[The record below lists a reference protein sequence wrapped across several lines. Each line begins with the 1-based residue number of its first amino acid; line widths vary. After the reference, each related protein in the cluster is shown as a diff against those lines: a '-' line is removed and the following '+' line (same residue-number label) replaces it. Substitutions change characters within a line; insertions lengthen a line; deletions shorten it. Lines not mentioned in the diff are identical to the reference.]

1 MELYFFRHGHAE
13 DAQGPDFD
21 DFARKLTDK
30 GVERTQAAGRA
41 LHKLGVKPA
50 RIYTSPR
57 LRARQTAEII
67 SESLGITPEAREEVN
82 FGFNPHLIPAL
93 IQDIANDAAVMFVG
107 HEPDLSITVGALV
120 GGSEIEM
127 KKGGV
132 ARVDLL
138 ARTPLRGVLL
148 WILTPR
154 VLEVASGAGS

>member
-30 GVERTQAAGRA
+30 GVERTQTAARG

-57 LRARQTAEII
+57 LRARQTADIL
-67 SESLGITPEAREEVN
+67 SAALGVTPEAREEVN
-82 FGFNPHLIPAL
+82 FGFNPHLVPAL
-93 IQDIANDAAVMFVG
+93 INDLTNDLAVIFVG

-120 GGSEIEM
+120 GGGEIEM

-148 WILTPR
+148 WVLTPR
-154 VLEVASGAGS
+154 ILEVVAG

>member
-30 GVERTQAAGRA
+30 GVERTKAAARA
-41 LHKLGVKPA
+41 LQKLGVKPA

-57 LRARQTAEII
+57 LRARQTADIL
-67 SESLGITPEAREEVN
+67 SSALGVTPEAREEVN
-82 FGFNPHLIPAL
+82 FGFNPQLIPVL
-93 IQDIANDAAVMFVG
+93 INDLPNDLAVMFVG

-120 GGSEIEM
+120 GGGEIEM
-127 KKGGV
+127 KKGSV
-132 ARVDLL
+132 VRVDLL

-148 WILTPR
+148 WVLTPR
-154 VLEVASGAGS
+154 VLDVVGS

>member
-30 GVERTQAAGRA
+30 GIERTVSAGQALA
-41 LHKLGVKPA
+41 KLGVKPA

-57 LRARQTAEII
+57 LRARQTADLL
-67 SESLGITPEAREEVN
+67 SSALGVNPDAKEELN
-82 FGFNPHLIPAL
+82 FGFNPKLLPAL
-93 IQDIANDAAVMFVG
+93 INDIANDLAVIFVG
-107 HEPDLSITVGALV
+107 HEPDLSITVSDLV
-120 GGSEIEM
+120 GGGEIEM

-148 WILTPR
+148 WVLTPR
-154 VLEVASGAGS
+154 VLDVISGH

>member
-30 GVERTQAAGRA
+30 GVERTQAAARA
-41 LHKLGVKPA
+41 LQKLGVKPA

-57 LRARQTAEII
+57 LRARQTAEIL
-67 SESLGITPEAREEVN
+67 SSTLGIAPEAREEVN
-82 FGFNPHLIPAL
+82 FGFNPQSIPAL
-93 IQDIANDAAVMFVG
+93 INDLPSDLAVMFVG

-120 GGSEIEM
+120 GGGEIEM
-127 KKGGV
+127 KKGSV
-132 ARVDLL
+132 VRVDLL

-148 WILTPR
+148 WVLTPR
-154 VLEVASGAGS
+154 VLDVVGS

>member
-1 MELYFFRHGHAE
+1 MELYFFRHGQAE
-13 DAQGPDFD
+13 DAQGPEFD

-30 GVERTQAAGRA
+30 GIERTQAAARA

-57 LRARQTAEII
+57 LRARQTADILA
-67 SESLGITPEAREEVN
+67 STLGLTPQAQEEVN
-82 FGFNPHLIPAL
+82 FGFNPEHIPAL
-93 IQDIANDAAVMFVG
+93 IHDVTNDLALMFVG

-120 GGSEIEM
+120 GGGDIEM

-138 ARTPLRGVLL
+138 ARTPIRGVLL
-148 WILTPR
+148 WVMTPR
-154 VLEVASGAGS
+154 VLDVIGG

>member
-30 GVERTQAAGRA
+30 GIERTQAAGRA
-41 LHKLGVKPA
+41 LHKLGVKPV

-57 LRARQTAEII
+57 LRARQTAEILAN
-67 SESLGITPEAREEVN
+67 ELGLVPEAREELN

-93 IQDIANDAAVMFVG
+93 INDIPNDTAVMLVG

-120 GGSEIEM
+120 EGGEIEM
-127 KKGGV
+127 KKGGM

-138 ARTPLRGVLL
+138 ARTPMRGVLMWL
-148 WILTPR
+148 LTPR
-154 VLEVASGAGS
+154 AFELIGG

>member
-57 LRARQTAEII
+57 LRARETADIL
-67 SESLGITPEAREEVN
+67 STSLGVTPEAREEVN

-93 IQDIANDAAVMFVG
+93 INDVGNDTAVMFVG
-107 HEPDLSITVGALV
+107 HEPDLSITVGSLV

-127 KKGGV
+127 KKGGI

-148 WILTPR
+148 WVLTPR
-154 VLEVASGAGS
+154 ILEVVAE

>member
-30 GVERTQAAGRA
+30 GVERTQAAARA

-57 LRARQTAEII
+57 LRARQTADILS
-67 SESLGITPEAREEVN
+67 SELGIAPEARQELN
-82 FGFNPHLIPAL
+82 FGFNPQLIPAL
-93 IQDIANDAAVMFVG
+93 ITDIANDATLMLVG

-120 GGSEIEM
+120 GGAEIEM

-138 ARTPLRGVLL
+138 ARTPLRGMLL
-148 WILTPR
+148 WVLTPR
-154 VLEVASGAGS
+154 ILEVVGG

>member
-30 GVERTQAAGRA
+30 GVKHTQTAAAA

-57 LRARQTAEII
+57 LRARETADIL
-67 SESLGITPEAREEVN
+67 SKSLGVTPEARDEVN
-82 FGFNPHLIPAL
+82 FGFNPQLIPAL
-93 IQDIANDAAVMFVG
+93 IYDLTNDLAVMFVG

-120 GGSEIEM
+120 GGGEIEM

-138 ARTPLRGVLL
+138 ARTPLRGVLMWL
-148 WILTPR
+148 LTPR
-154 VLEVASGAGS
+154 VLDVVSGDKS

>member
-57 LRARQTAEII
+57 LRARQTADILA
-67 SESLGITPEAREEVN
+67 SELGITPEAKQELN
-82 FGFNPHLIPAL
+82 FGFNPQLIPVL
-93 IQDIANDAAVMFVG
+93 INDIPNDTAVMLVG

-120 GGSEIEM
+120 GGAEIEM

-132 ARVDLL
+132 VRVDLL
-138 ARTPLRGVLL
+138 ARTPLRGMLMWV
-148 WILTPR
+148 LTPR
-154 VLEVASGAGS
+154 VMELVGG

>member
-30 GVERTQAAGRA
+30 GVKHTQTAAVA

-57 LRARQTAEII
+57 LRARQTADIL
-67 SESLGITPEAREEVN
+67 SSALGVTPEARDEVN
-82 FGFNPHLIPAL
+82 FGFNPQLIPAL
-93 IQDIANDAAVMFVG
+93 IHDLTNDLAVMFVG
-107 HEPDLSITVGALV
+107 HEPDLSITVGSLV
-120 GGSEIEM
+120 GGGEIEM

-148 WILTPR
+148 WVLTPR
-154 VLEVASGAGS
+154 VLDVVSE

>member
-30 GVERTQAAGRA
+30 GVERTVAAGQA
-41 LHKLGVKPA
+41 LLKLGVKPA

-57 LRARQTAEII
+57 LRARQTAEILA
-67 SESLGITPEAREEVN
+67 SALGMVAEARDEVN
-82 FGFNPHLIPAL
+82 FGFNQHHIPAL
-93 IQDIANDAAVMFVG
+93 INDVPNDLSVMFVG
-107 HEPDLSITVGALV
+107 HEPDLSITVSTLV
-120 GGSEIEM
+120 GGGEIEM
-127 KKGGV
+127 KKGGI

-148 WILTPR
+148 WVLTPR
-154 VLEVASGAGS
+154 VLEVAGS

>member
-30 GVERTQAAGRA
+30 GVERTRAAGRA
-41 LHKLGVKPA
+41 LHKLSVKPA

-57 LRARQTAEII
+57 LRARQTADLLAIE
-67 SESLGITPEAREEVN
+67 LGVVPEAKQELN
-82 FGFNPHLIPAL
+82 FGFNPQLIPAL
-93 IQDIANDAAVMFVG
+93 INDIPNDSALLLVG
-107 HEPDLSITVGALV
+107 HEPDLSITVGALI
-120 GGSEIEM
+120 GGGEIEM

-138 ARTPLRGVLL
+138 ARTPLRGVLM
-148 WILTPR
+148 WVLTAR
-154 VLEVASGAGS
+154 VMELIGS

>member
-30 GVERTQAAGRA
+30 GVERTVAAAQA
-41 LHKLGVKPA
+41 LLKLGVRPA

-57 LRARQTAEII
+57 LRARQTAEILA
-67 SESLGITPEAREEVN
+67 SALGMVAEARDEVN
-82 FGFNPHLIPAL
+82 FGFNQHHIPAL
-93 IQDIANDAAVMFVG
+93 INDVPNDLAVMFVG
-107 HEPDLSITVGALV
+107 HEPDLSITVSALI
-120 GGSEIEM
+120 GGGEIEM
-127 KKGGV
+127 KKGGI

-148 WILTPR
+148 WVLTPR
-154 VLEVASGAGS
+154 VLEVAGS

>member
-30 GVERTQAAGRA
+30 GVERTVAAAQA
-41 LHKLGVKPA
+41 LLKLGVKPA

-57 LRARQTAEII
+57 LRARQTAEILATT
-67 SESLGITPEAREEVN
+67 LGMVAEARDEVN
-82 FGFNPHLIPAL
+82 FGFNQHHIPAL
-93 IQDIANDAAVMFVG
+93 INEIPNDLSVMFVG
-107 HEPDLSITVGALV
+107 HEPDLSITVSALI
-120 GGSEIEM
+120 GGGEIEM
-127 KKGGV
+127 KKGGI

-148 WILTPR
+148 WVLTPR
-154 VLEVASGAGS
+154 VLEVAAS

>member
-57 LRARQTAEII
+57 LRARETADILA
-67 SESLGITPEAREEVN
+67 SSLGVTPEARDEVN
-82 FGFNPHLIPAL
+82 FGFNPHLLPAL
-93 IQDIANDAAVMFVG
+93 INDATNDTAVMFVG
-107 HEPDLSITVGALV
+107 HEPDLSITVASLV
-120 GGSEIEM
+120 GGAEIEM

-148 WILTPR
+148 WVLTPR
-154 VLEVASGAGS
+154 ILEVVAG